1 MIRVDSKSSVPK
13 NLRTKLSFLEL
24 PEKKRGINA
33 PSGWVNYPM
42 FLWAGSKKGTS
53 NLAITN
59 GIATV
64 DIPKVLIVYFYNLY
78 GGGFLK

>member
-1 MIRVDSKSSVPK
+1 M
-13 NLRTKLSFLEL
+13 SFLEL

-42 FLWAGSKKGTS
+42 FLGAGSKKGTS

-78 GGGFLK
+78 GGGS